1 MVAGTTLCSN
11 SQSGQPS
18 VCYHMQAAVEY
29 TTIPSRLHMVLLR
42 ENLSLARSGTQQVTS
57 IKPAPTA
64 GMPNLVDGPSS
75 LNITEWPFPQPS
87 PSCLGERPLVAYRT
101 QIQGLLAPKPGMPES
116 LPIVMH
122 APEVHSNN
130 SLVHPGFAT
139 LSFAYVR
146 NGLFVPE
153 EQKGLLTFQ
162 NLLLKDLPQGGSA
175 EELSAAAQLPAMLPP
190 QAWTLL
196 VWAVNR
202 WG

>member
-1 MVAGTTLCSN
+1 
-11 SQSGQPS
+11 
-18 VCYHMQAAVEY
+18 
-29 TTIPSRLHMVLLR
+29 MVLLR

-146 NGLFVPE
+146 NGLFVPG